1 MDNGASS
8 YHRFLT
14 GDWDGLTEIVEEY
27 YKGLVLYLNT
37 FVSNLQDAEDMA
49 EETLFVLSTQKPD
62 FTGKSSFKTWLY
74 GIGRNVT
81 CARLRKNHGTV
92 PLSPEDMSV
101 LVAEEQDAAKEF
113 FRDEEKRALH
123 RCLSRLRQDFR
134 QVLWLRYFEDMSA
147 AEIAA
152 VMNKTVFGV
161 NQLTARAK
169 KALRKEMEKEGYL
182 EKN

>member
-37 FVSNLQDAEDMA
+37 FVNNLQDAEDMA
-49 EETLFVLSTQKPD
+49 EETLLVLTTQKPE
-62 FTGKSSFKTWLY
+62 FNGKSSFKTWLY

-81 CARLRKNHGTV
+81 CARIRKNHGTV
-92 PLSPEDMSV
+92 PLSPEDMSI
-101 LVAEEQDAAKEF
+101 LVSEEQDAAKEF
-113 FRDEEKRALH
+113 FQDEEKRALH
-123 RCLSRLRQDFR
+123 RCLSRLRQDYR

-147 AEIAA
+147 NEIAS
-152 VMNKTVFGV
+152 VMKKTVFGV

-169 KALRKEMEKEGYL
+169 KALRKEMEKEGYH
-182 EKN
+182 ERN